1 LDGYLRTGDVG
12 YMDERGFVFLV
23 DRKKDMILVPGFN
36 VYPNEVEEA
45 VAMHPGVAGG
55 MAPCQRPERASA

>member
-1 LDGYLRTGDVG
+1 
-12 YMDERGFVFLV
+12 MDERGFVFLV